1 MDWFVA
7 VTKANAEARAC
18 VALTEAG
25 VNHFLPVMKI
35 STFDSRR
42 KVHKTI
48 VKPLFTRY
56 IFVEGQCFHTLHEI
70 DEIIAMVGVNG
81 VPLPVRE
88 ADVLRWKAD
97 CEAGLFDKKPINPK
111 TLKPG
116 MKVRM
121 QAGAL
126 TGFYGLVVDPAG
138 RKTVKVLAE
147 LLGGKVHVNVP
158 LDSLE
163 MVA

>member
-1 MDWFVA
+1 MDWYVA

-18 VALTEAG
+18 VALTGAG
-25 VNHFLPVMKI
+25 VNFFLPTMRI
-35 STFDSRR
+35 FTFDSRR
-42 KVHKTI
+42 HVTKTI

-56 IFVEGQCFHTLHEI
+56 VFVEGPCFHTLHGI
-70 DEIIAMVGVNG
+70 DEIIAMIGVAG

-88 ADVLRWKAD
+88 ADVMAWKAD
-97 CEAGLFDKKPINPK
+97 CAAGRFDKNPINPK
-111 TLKPG
+111 QLKPG

-126 TGFYGLVVDPAG
+126 SGYYGMVVDPAG

-147 LLGGKVHVNVP
+147 LFGTNVHVSVP
-158 LDSLE
+158 VDSLE

>member
-1 MDWFVA
+1 MKWYVA
-7 VTKANAEARAC
+7 VTKANAEARTC
-18 VALTEAG
+18 VALTNAG

-42 KVHKTI
+42 NVRKTI

-56 IFVEGQCFHTLHEI
+56 IFVEGECFHTLHGI

-81 VPLPVRE
+81 VPLPVCD
-88 ADVLRWKAD
+88 ADVSRWKAD
-97 CEAGLFDKKPINPK
+97 CEAGLFDKKPIHPK
-111 TLKPG
+111 ELKPG

-121 QAGAL
+121 EAGAL
-126 TGFYGLVVDPAG
+126 SGFYGLVVEPAG
-138 RKTVKVLAE
+138 RRTVKVLAE

-158 LDSLE
+158 VDSLE